1 MESLPD
7 DKVMCHH
14 TGFEK
19 SCRDMV
25 INGRC
30 RKWVQ
35 IQGAN
40 PNTGELVNKW
50 DCADAWLPLLL
61 IENAQ
66 QTRQAGAAIE
76 SFRNET
82 VAANERVVRSLSQS
96 FARAPLLHDSPVEAV
111 VLPPASPSDV

>member
-1 MESLPD
+1 MDALPD
-7 DKVMCHH
+7 EKTLCHH

-35 IQGAN
+35 IQGVN
-40 PNTGELVNKW
+40 PNTGEPVNKW

-66 QTRQAGAAIE
+66 QTRQSGAAIE
-76 SFRNET
+76 SFRNEVVGT
-82 VAANERVVRSLSQS
+82 NQDAVRMMAAAVLRQQNGP
-96 FARAPLLHDSPVEAV
+96 PLLLEDRSQ
-111 VLPPASPSDV
+111 